1 MMYDL
6 PKSLR
11 IGGVEREIRSDYR
24 AVLDICCA
32 LSDSELNAIEK
43 ALAALDIFYPD
54 FDAMDSSD
62 WGEALEKCL
71 QFIDHGTSH
80 QKKSTKL
87 VDWEQDFPYIIGSI
101 NRTAGYEVRAVEYM
115 HWWTFLSLYQEM
127 SSDCTFAQILH
138 IRDKLAHGKKLEKE
152 EREWYNRNRSI
163 IDLRSKYTAQD
174 EAMLEA
180 WAVK

>member
-71 QFIDHGTSH
+71 QFIDHGTSQ

-115 HWWTFLSLYQEM
+115 HWWTFLSLNQEM
-127 SSDCTFAQILH
+127 SSESTFSQIH
-138 IRDKLAHGKKLEKE
+138 YIRDKLARGKKLEKE
-152 EREWYNRNRSI
+152 EREWYNRNRSM

-174 EAMLEA
+174 EALLEA
-180 WAVK
+180 WGVK

>member
-1 MMYDL
+1 M
-6 PKSLR
+6 
-11 IGGVEREIRSDYR
+11 
-24 AVLDICCA
+24 
-32 LSDSELNAIEK
+32 SDSELNAIEK

-54 FDAMDSSD
+54 FDAMDASD
-62 WGEALEKCL
+62 WGEAPEKGL

-152 EREWYNRNRSI
+152 EREWYNRIRSI

>member
-1 MMYDL
+1 MNYEL
-6 PKSLR
+6 PKTLQV
-11 IGGVEREIRSDYR
+11 GGVEREIRSDYR

-43 ALAALDIFYPD
+43 AMAALEIFYPD
-54 FDAMDSSD
+54 FEAFDSSD

-80 QKKSTKL
+80 QRNSTRL
-87 VDWEQDFPYIIGSI
+87 VDWEQDFLYIIGSI

-127 SSDCTFAQILH
+127 SSESTFSQILY
-138 IRDKLAHGKKLEKE
+138 IRDKLARGKKLEKE

-163 IDLRSKYTAQD
+163 VDLRQKYTAQD

-180 WAVK
+180 WGVK

>member
-43 ALAALDIFYPD
+43 AQVALEIFYPD
-54 FDAMDSSD
+54 FKDIPPSD
-62 WGEALEKCL
+62 WTDALLECL
-71 QFIDHGTSH
+71 KFIDHGTSH

-127 SSDCTFAQILH
+127 SSECTFAQILH

-174 EAMLEA
+174 EEMLSA
-180 WAVK
+180 WGLK

>member
-1 MMYDL
+1 MNYEL
-6 PKSLR
+6 PKTLQV
-11 IGGVEREIRSDYR
+11 GGVEREIRSDFR
-24 AVLDICCA
+24 AILDICCA
-32 LSDSELNAIEK
+32 LADSELNAIEK
-43 ALAALDIFYPD
+43 AMAALEIFYPD
-54 FDAMDSSD
+54 FEALDSSD

-80 QKKSTKL
+80 QRNSTRL

-127 SSDCTFAQILH
+127 SSESTFSQILY
-138 IRDKLAHGKKLEKE
+138 IRDKLARGKKLEKE

-163 IDLRSKYTAQD
+163 VDLRQKYTAQD

-180 WAVK
+180 WGVK